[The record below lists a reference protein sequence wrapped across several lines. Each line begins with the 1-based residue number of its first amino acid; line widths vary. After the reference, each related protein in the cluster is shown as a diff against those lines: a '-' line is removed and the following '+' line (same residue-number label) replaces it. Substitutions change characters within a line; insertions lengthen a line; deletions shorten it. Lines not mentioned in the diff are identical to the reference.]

1 MNILSMNGKNGNP
14 ESPFS
19 SSSGSVVLYLEP
31 VLNSYFKSYQNILTL
46 SVMPSGPLKN
56 MVSRIKFP
64 KLSEFSSSS
73 PFSPFSPFSIE
84 CGTYVLG
91 RYTSSINMSNSDS
104 FMYADDIP
112 SVLSYLQTNG
122 YTIDTSL
129 TTMLQK
135 SEIRIGA
142 NTGASGNRRMVCM
155 FTYNE

>member
-1 MNILSMNGKNGNP
+1 MMNILSMNGNN

-19 SSSGSVVLYLEP
+19 ASSGSVVLYLEP
-31 VLNSYFKSYQNILTL
+31 VLNSYFKSYQNILTVSSL
-46 SVMPSGPLKN
+46 PSGPLKN

-64 KLSEFSSSS
+64 KLSEFST
-73 PFSPFSPFSIE
+73 PFSPFSSLSE

-91 RYTSSINMSNSDS
+91 RYTSSINMTNSDA

-112 SVLSYLQTNG
+112 SVLSYLVANG

-135 SEIRIGA
+135 SEIRIGG
-142 NTGASGNRRMVCM
+142 NTGYSGNRRMVCM

>member
-1 MNILSMNGKNGNP
+1 MNGNL

-19 SSSGSVVLYLEP
+19 ASSGSVVLYLEP

-46 SVMPSGPLKN
+46 SAMPSGPLRN
-56 MVSRIKFP
+56 LVARIKFP
-64 KLSEFSSSS
+64 KLSEFSTS
-73 PFSPFSPFSIE
+73 SPFSPFSIE

-91 RYTSSINMSNSDS
+91 RYTSSINMTNSDA

-135 SEIRIGA
+135 SEVRIGG
-142 NTGASGNRRMVCM
+142 NNGASGNRRMVCM
-155 FTYNE
+155 FTYNG

>member
-1 MNILSMNGKNGNP
+1 MNGNQ

-19 SSSGSVVLYLEP
+19 ASSGSVVLYLEP
-31 VLNSYFKSYQNILTL
+31 VLNSYFKSYQNILTV
-46 SVMPSGPLKN
+46 SAVPSGPLRN
-56 MVSRIKFP
+56 LVSRIKFP
-64 KLSEFSSSS
+64 KLSEFST
-73 PFSPFSPFSIE
+73 FSPFSSVSIE

-135 SEIRIGA
+135 SEVRIGS
-142 NTGASGNRRMVCM
+142 NNGASGNRRMVCM
-155 FTYNE
+155 FTYNG

>member
-1 MNILSMNGKNGNP
+1 MNILSMNGNH

-19 SSSGSVVLYLEP
+19 SSSGSIVLYLEP
-31 VLNSYFKSYQNILTL
+31 VLNSYFKSYQNILTV
-46 SVMPSGPLKN
+46 SSMPSGPLKN
-56 MVSRIKFP
+56 MVFRVQFP

-73 PFSPFSPFSIE
+73 PFSSVSE

-135 SEIRIGA
+135 SEIRIGG
-142 NTGASGNRRMVCM
+142 NTGYSGNRRMVCM

>member
-1 MNILSMNGKNGNP
+1 MNILTMNGNH

-31 VLNSYFKSYQNILTL
+31 VLNSYFKSYQNILTV
-46 SVMPSGPLKN
+46 SSMPSGPLKN

-73 PFSPFSPFSIE
+73 PFSPFSSLSE

-91 RYTSSINMSNSDS
+91 RYTSSINMTNSDS

-135 SEIRIGA
+135 SEVRIGG
-142 NTGASGNRRMVCM
+142 NNGASGNRRMVCM
-155 FTYNE
+155 FTYNS